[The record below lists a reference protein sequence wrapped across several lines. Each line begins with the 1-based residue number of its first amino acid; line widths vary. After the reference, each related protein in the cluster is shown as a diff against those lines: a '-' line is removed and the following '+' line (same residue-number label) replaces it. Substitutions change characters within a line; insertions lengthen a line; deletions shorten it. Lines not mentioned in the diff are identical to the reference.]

1 MSITILN
8 PGMLTSVQDL
18 GRIGY
23 QQYGVSVSGVMDPR
37 SASIA
42 NILVDND
49 EGEAVLECTMMGPHL
64 RFDAPNIIAI
74 TGGDLGAT
82 LDGQSID
89 TYRAV
94 PVNAGQTLRFTMLR
108 TGCRAFVAFAGG
120 LDIPLVM
127 GSRSTD
133 MKAKIGGYQGRKL
146 QKDDVIAFRAPKTDL
161 KNLGVRHISP
171 EFVPRAEYKL
181 RVVFGPQDDAFTE
194 LGAMTFLSSVYTLT
208 PEFDRMGCRLDGE
221 LIEHIKDGNIIS
233 DGIAFGAIQVPS
245 AGKPI
250 IMLADRQTT
259 GGYTKI
265 ANVISADFRILAQL
279 KAGDRVRFEK
289 VSITTAQEALL
300 AQRAA
305 LRCLRGA
312 MNRGTPE
319 THDMGEGG
327 NICTDIPKYR
337 IYRDGKWDGKELTDV
352 SDYWKEGYVGFLIG
366 CSFSF
371 EETLMREGIEIR
383 HIAQGRN
390 VPMFKTNIMTEP
402 AGPFCGPMVCSMR
415 PMTPENAKKAYDI
428 TVKMPNVHG
437 APVHMGDAAEVGV
450 ADVMKPDYGE
460 AVDFYEGE
468 IPVFWPCGV
477 TPQAAVENAKPPIA
491 ITHAPGHMF
500 ITDIINS
507 ELNDFLEAKKNR

>member
-1 MSITILN
+1 MSITILS

-49 EGEAVLECTMMGPHL
+49 EGEAVLECTMMGPHI

-74 TGGDLGAT
+74 TGSDLGAT

-120 LDIPLVM
+120 LDIPTVM
-127 GSRSTD
+127 GSCSTD

-146 QKDDVIAFRAPKTDL
+146 QKDDVIAFRAPRTDL
-161 KNLGVRHISP
+161 KNLSLRHISP

-181 RVVFGPQDDAFTE
+181 RVVLGPQDDAFTE
-194 LGAMTFLSSVYTLT
+194 LGIMTFLSSVYTLT

-221 LIEHIKDGNIIS
+221 PIEHIKDGNIIS
-233 DGIAFGAIQVPS
+233 DGITFGAIQVPS

-279 KAGDRVRFEK
+279 KMGDRVRFEK
-289 VSITTAQEALL
+289 VSITDAQEALL
-300 AQRAA
+300 AQRAT
-305 LRCLRGA
+305 LRCLCSA
-312 MNRGTPE
+312 MNR
-319 THDMGEGG
+319 
-327 NICTDIPKYR
+327 
-337 IYRDGKWDGKELTDV
+337 
-352 SDYWKEGYVGFLIG
+352 
-366 CSFSF
+366 
-371 EETLMREGIEIR
+371 
-383 HIAQGRN
+383 
-390 VPMFKTNIMTEP
+390 
-402 AGPFCGPMVCSMR
+402 
-415 PMTPENAKKAYDI
+415 
-428 TVKMPNVHG
+428 
-437 APVHMGDAAEVGV
+437 
-450 ADVMKPDYGE
+450 
-460 AVDFYEGE
+460 
-468 IPVFWPCGV
+468 
-477 TPQAAVENAKPPIA
+477 
-491 ITHAPGHMF
+491 
-500 ITDIINS
+500 
-507 ELNDFLEAKKNR
+507 